1 MKSKK
6 FLITGANG
14 QLGRVLAEELRN
26 KYGREA
32 VLVSDIQKIT
42 EDQAPF
48 EFLDILN
55 TVRLKEIIGDHQITE
70 IYHLAAILS
79 AGGEYNPLKT
89 WNINLNGLISILE
102 LAREFSLDKVFF
114 PSTIAVF
121 GKTTPR
127 ENTPQDVPLLPTT
140 VYGIS
145 KTTGELWC
153 NYYHKR
159 YGVDVRSLRYPGI
172 ISYQSIPSGGT
183 TDYAVEIFHAAIKGE
198 MYKCFLKE
206 QTRLPMMYI
215 DDAIRGTIELMEA
228 DAKAINVRY
237 GYNLAAMSFTP
248 EEIYHSILNYYPD
261 FKIEY
266 EPDFRQ
272 EIASSWTESI
282 DDSAARNDWGWKEN
296 YDLESMVQ
304 IMIEELRKQ
313 YQIQ

>member
-1 MKSKK
+1 MKPKK
-6 FLITGANG
+6 ILITGANG
-14 QLGRVLAEELRN
+14 QLGRVLAEELRK
-26 KYGREA
+26 KYGRDA
-32 VLVSDIQKIT
+32 VLVSDIQRLT
-42 EDQAPF
+42 EDQSPF

-79 AGGEYNPLKT
+79 AGGENNPMKT

-145 KTTGELWC
+145 KTTGELLC
-153 NYYHKR
+153 NYYFKR
-159 YGVDVRSLRYPGI
+159 YGLDVRSLRYPGI
-172 ISYQSIPSGGT
+172 ISYQSIPAGGT

-198 MYKCFLKE
+198 EYQCFLKDD
-206 QTRLPMMYI
+206 TRLPMMYI

-228 DAKAINVRY
+228 ETSRISIRY

-248 EEIYHSILNYYPD
+248 AEIYNEILRYYPS
-261 FKIEY
+261 FKIKY
-266 EPDFRQ
+266 QPDFRQ
-272 EIASSWTESI
+272 EIAASWTESI
-282 DDSAARNDWGWKEN
+282 DDGCARTDWGWKEEFN
-296 YDLESMVQ
+296 LSTMVDV
-304 IMIEELRKQ
+304 MIENLRKQ
-313 YQIQ
+313 YNS

>member
-6 FLITGANG
+6 ILITGANG

-153 NYYHKR
+153 NYYHKI
-159 YGVDVRSLRYPGI
+159 YGIEVR
-172 ISYQSIPSGGT
+172 
-183 TDYAVEIFHAAIKGE
+183 
-198 MYKCFLKE
+198 
-206 QTRLPMMYI
+206 
-215 DDAIRGTIELMEA
+215 
-228 DAKAINVRY
+228 
-237 GYNLAAMSFTP
+237 
-248 EEIYHSILNYYPD
+248 
-261 FKIEY
+261 
-266 EPDFRQ
+266 
-272 EIASSWTESI
+272 
-282 DDSAARNDWGWKEN
+282 
-296 YDLESMVQ
+296 
-304 IMIEELRKQ
+304 
-313 YQIQ
+313 

>member
-6 FLITGANG
+6 ILITGANG

-26 KYGREA
+26 KYGRDA

-121 GKTTPR
+121 GTTTPR
-127 ENTPQDVPLLPTT
+127 ENTPQDVPLLPST

-183 TDYAVEIFHAAIKGE
+183 TDYAVEIFHSAIKGE
-198 MYKCFLKE
+198 LYKCFLNAN
-206 QTRLPMMYI
+206 TRLPMMYI

-228 DAKAINVRY
+228 DAKKIQVRY

-248 EEIYHSILNYYPD
+248 EEIYHAILNYYPD

-282 DDSAARNDWGWKEN
+282 DDSYARNDWGWKEN

-313 YQIQ
+313 YKK